1 MNSTKGWMRLE
12 KEEAECKEVARVLE
26 EERRSYEDEVL
37 MELRY
42 FRRRRGV

>member
-12 KEEAECKEVARVLE
+12 KEEAECKEVARALE
-26 EERRSYEDEVL
+26 EVRNSYEDEVS
-37 MELRY
+37 MELWC